1 MAPTEGLSPS
11 VGTDRN
17 AAEPVDRHAALAV
30 RSHRK
35 AAVEMHC
42 GIASEETVVS
52 ASPQLGR
59 VFDFLVEAARA
70 SMHELVTQ
78 VFDFNG
84 QFSTLIARN
93 KEPRP
98 PTPHS
103 TVTDFA
109 RFRGLSTSVPRA
121 QAV

>member
-1 MAPTEGLSPS
+1 VSLEAK
-11 VGTDRN
+11 VRY
-17 AAEPVDRHAALAV
+17 AAEPVDRHVALAV
-30 RSHRK
+30 RSHCK

-42 GIASEETVVS
+42 GISSEETVVS

-93 KEPRP
+93 KL
-98 PTPHS
+98 
-103 TVTDFA
+103 VFLA
-109 RFRGLSTSVPRA
+109 KKV
-121 QAV
+121 